1 MTDVPH
7 IATSPP
13 GPRTREIL
21 ERQKQVLYRG
31 LGCLAVALGF
41 IGGGRTVR
49 YPSQVRL

>member
-7 IATSPP
+7 IATPPP

-31 LGCLAVALGF
+31 LAEEVGP
-41 IGGGRTVR
+41 VR
-49 YPSQVRL
+49 HPSQVRL